1 MLKGDLIM
9 KKITKCLK
17 CKRAFETEVDSSGIP
32 YKKICPGCKK
42 NQVSYG
48 RGVYGT
54 SLHR

>member
-1 MLKGDLIM
+1 M

-17 CKRAFETEVDSSGIP
+17 CKRTFETEVDSSGIP